1 MNEKYSSKREGRPMG
16 GQLSWITAGNTIQ
29 PFEDA
34 LYSLELGEVSYPVRS
49 QFGYHLIL
57 LQEKRPRTLQRL
69 VKHIFVQRKDDGTGQ
84 QKINQAFVALEADSS
99 WSDVL
104 QNYTEDPS
112 SIDRDGSLGWV
123 GYGGRFPGELIDA
136 AIQTSVDIAY
146 SEPYEMSY
154 GYHIIQVDSIRT
166 FTSEGQKEEFIL
178 NRLKELGRLNP
189 NQQDVFERIAK
200 KSDLNI
206 NLDNF
211 SQIISELRDSTS
223 LNTNPEIELIQFNN
237 KTFTSSDFKYW
248 LDHIASVED
257 VMESG
262 SLIESYRI
270 YILEQNYVDYT
281 RNRFPEFAEQV
292 DHFLEGLIVFKVNE
306 ENIWN
311 PEAVD
316 RSKLQ
321 AFYESNRNDYKQGK
335 TFLYTEIS
343 AASDSIMQVVHKELS
358 NGTRVKELSKQFD
371 RIAIYEDSTSYSQN
385 PAYPTLETLQTGE
398 FSEPVSVNDRVIVY
412 ILNQVKSERIVSFEE
427 AYDRVFTDY
436 QPIREEN
443 YNNKLKQRYN
453 LQLYPEN
460 LN

>member
-1 MNEKYSSKREGRPMG
+1 
-16 GQLSWITAGNTIQ
+16 
-29 PFEDA
+29 
-34 LYSLELGEVSYPVRS
+34 
-49 QFGYHLIL
+49 
-57 LQEKRPRTLQRL
+57 
-69 VKHIFVQRKDDGTGQ
+69 
-84 QKINQAFVALEADSS
+84 
-99 WSDVL
+99 
-104 QNYTEDPS
+104 
-112 SIDRDGSLGWV
+112 
-123 GYGGRFPGELIDA
+123 
-136 AIQTSVDIAY
+136 
-146 SEPYEMSY
+146 
-154 GYHIIQVDSIRT
+154 
-166 FTSEGQKEEFIL
+166 
-178 NRLKELGRLNP
+178 
-189 NQQDVFERIAK
+189 
-200 KSDLNI
+200 
-206 NLDNF
+206 
-211 SQIISELRDSTS
+211 
-223 LNTNPEIELIQFNN
+223 
-237 KTFTSSDFKYW
+237 
-248 LDHIASVED
+248 
-257 VMESG
+257 
-262 SLIESYRI
+262 
-270 YILEQNYVDYT
+270 VDYT

-343 AASDSIMQVVHKELS
+343 AASDSIVQVVHKELS